1 MNPSS
6 SSLAGAHV
14 QEADVLAAHLA
25 GELGAEVDPLR
36 PRVGAQADAAAE
48 ERLHLLG
55 AQAVAAGA
63 GEVEERG
70 AVEEEVAP
78 LGKEEGEAREVD
90 LALIDLGL
98 REVGVDRQVGAQAGR
113 RVVEEVDAG
122 VLHRGPSR
130 LRPRPGADSVDSR
143 PYGLMSRPL
152 PCVTSLM
159 PLT

>member
-1 MNPSS
+1 MRRFTRAAVKSS
-6 SSLAGAHV
+6 PMKPLVVVVAGAHV

-36 PRVGAQADAAAE
+36 TRVGAEADAAAE

-63 GEVEERG
+63 GEVEEGG

-78 LGKEEGEAREVD
+78 LGKEQREARQVD

-98 REVGVDRQVGAQAGR
+98 REVGVDREVGAQARR

-122 VLHRGPSR
+122 VLVARPS
-130 LRPRPGADSVDSR
+130 
-143 PYGLMSRPL
+143 PL
-152 PCVTSLM
+152 AATGRA
-159 PLT
+159 TRRRAGRTA